1 VLTTEELR
9 VAALSASAKRGKW
22 VARRRIFWRWST
34 WISWAYVLPSIGFIV
49 VLASLIGFAF
59 WQYMGHDAAYVA
71 AQKWVQQELGSF
83 TVNAIPQTGQSGQSG
98 QNVQSRQSA
107 QSRQS
112 EQSKVT
118 AAIEKTQK
126 SELVDISYNA
136 NTTKL
141 QLDTQLSTLKTKSES
156 EKP

>member
-34 WISWAYVLPSIGFIV
+34 WISWTYVLPSIGFIV
-49 VLASLIGFAF
+49 VLASLMGFAF

-83 TVNAIPQTGQSGQSG
+83 TVNAIPQTGQTG
-98 QNVQSRQSA
+98 QSRQSA
-107 QSRQS
+107 QSRQ
-112 EQSKVT
+112 T
-118 AAIEKTQK
+118 AVIEKTQK
-126 SELVDISYNA
+126 SELVDNSYDA
-136 NTTKL
+136 NTIKL